1 MATTVTL
8 TINDAD
14 AARVANAALEGA
26 SQFQPPVADPSNTG
40 YPGFRPAGGAN
51 APTIKAWVIQ
61 LICEAVEN
69 RERKNGAGGGPPPVI
84 T

>member
-1 MATTVTL
+1 MATVVTL

-14 AARVANAALEGA
+14 AARVANAALKVGT
-26 SQFQPPVADPSNTG
+26 FQPPTAGPSYTG

-51 APTIKAWVIQ
+51 AAVIKAWLIQ
-61 LICEAVEN
+61 LATTAVEAI
-69 RERKNGAGGGPPPVI
+69 ESKDGAGGGVPPVI